1 MESAFS
7 SITFPSSKDLIQDIS
22 DPFLKNLFTCF
33 RDDIWSELV
42 KVTYLRNQIN
52 NQSEKVN
59 KL

>member
-52 NQSEKVN
+52 N
-59 KL
+59 